1 MPMCGERLAA
11 AMSRAVPVS
20 IAGAMPAAITVA
32 VTLVIQWRAA
42 LLWRRALRQ
51 LPQPDGAGTN
61 LTTAAATT
69 AAVGTLPA
77 SASRGTT
84 VFMAPAALTALLPT
98 PAITVAT
105 HIAATSPGGRRCSRA
120 TTAAWALATALMPL
134 TVASPLN
141 RGITMFMAPAGI
153 TALLPTPATVAT

>member
-51 LPQPDGAGTN
+51 LPQPDGVGTN

-98 PAITVAT
+98 PAIT
-105 HIAATSPGGRRCSRA
+105 
-120 TTAAWALATALMPL
+120 AAWALATALMPL

-153 TALLPTPATVAT
+153 TALLPTPATVATPTAATL